1 MPEDPKTR
9 QQGHIQSTPALSLD
23 SWAVIVALALAF
35 AIWLGWI
42 KQVPW

>member
-1 MPEDPKTR
+1 MSEDPKR
-9 QQGHIQSTPALSLD
+9 ASKPLQSAPALSLD